1 MKDKGMCG
9 HRTMLRLLFAAGA
22 VGAAA
27 VVASRK
33 KQVAAPEPAGSPED
47 RVTVSDPEAFKEL
60 GKLFRAI
67 IISALK
73 DPAKAKILNNLE
85 LLFAI
90 DPTGCPEQAFTA
102 RFARGL
108 VSFENSVAPDADI
121 VIKTPF
127 HVLFKLTVM
136 APTAPPE
143 AIRFFLGTP
152 AGKDVLGRFRSGE
165 FRVHGKP
172 TKLPKMMKLMEALA
186 V

>member
-1 MKDKGMCG
+1 MKDKDTRDHG
-9 HRTMLRLLFAAGA
+9 RRLRLLFAAGA

-27 VVASRK
+27 VVVSRK

-47 RVTVSDPEAFKEL
+47 RVTVSDPEAFREL
-60 GKLFRAI
+60 GKLFRA

-102 RFARGL
+102 KFARGL
-108 VSFENSVAPDADI
+108 VTFENDVAPDADI
-121 VIKTPF
+121 VIKSPF

-152 AGKDVLGRFRSGE
+152 AGKDVLRRFRSGE
-165 FRVHGKP
+165 FRVHGNP